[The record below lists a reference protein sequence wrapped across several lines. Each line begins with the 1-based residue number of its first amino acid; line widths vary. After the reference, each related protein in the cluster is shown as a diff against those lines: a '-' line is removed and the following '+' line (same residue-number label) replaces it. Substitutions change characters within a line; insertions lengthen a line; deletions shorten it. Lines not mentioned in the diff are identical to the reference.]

1 MPPKRATKKPSPK
14 KAVKKTKKSAATPAA
29 AKDLG
34 AHIHPYGTAR
44 HADSVWQRERFK
56 KHTGGFAE
64 QDQKTLHDALVF
76 AEERHKSQL
85 RKGGGPYILHPIR
98 IANIL
103 MDEWRV
109 TDKPHVIAAA
119 LLHDTVEDTQ
129 TTLKE
134 IKDAFGDDVGKLVDG
149 MTMWK
154 GSETFETYC
163 ARVRRGPEMLRVI
176 KCADAMDNLRSWHE
190 LDDPAKCA
198 QWWRQAHDHVLPIA
212 RSVSDDIA
220 TIFNNML
227 DDTWYLKKAGL
238 N

>member
-1 MPPKRATKKPSPK
+1 MPAKRTTKKAPVK
-14 KAVKKTKKSAATPAA
+14 KPAAKKKVAVK
-29 AKDLG
+29 DFG
-34 AHIHPYGTAR
+34 AHVHPYGTAR
-44 HADSVWQRERFK
+44 HADNTWQRARFK
-56 KHTGGFAE
+56 KQLSALSE
-64 QDQKTLHDALVF
+64 EDQNTLRDALAF
-76 AEERHKSQL
+76 AEERHKGQL

-103 MDEWRV
+103 MDEWCI

-119 LLHDTVEDTQ
+119 LLHDVVEDTQ

-163 ARVRRGPEMLRVI
+163 TRVRRGPEMLRVI
-176 KCADAMDNLRSWHE
+176 KCADTMDNLRSWYE
-190 LDDPAKCA
+190 TDDPLKFT
-198 QWWRQAHDHVLPIA
+198 QWWRQANDHVIPIA

-220 TIFNNML
+220 QIFKDML
-227 DDTWYLKKAGL
+227 DDSWYLKKAGMM
-238 N
+238 